1 MRNSK
6 FIIFLIIFLV
16 IAICCD
22 SQAQRKKSIPKESTI
37 KRNSGFYF
45 NFGQSWNKCYHPSL
59 IGQRLQSQS
68 LSYGFDYYFG
78 KKRKQRISGL
88 GSIYNNF
95 KFNEFENLA
104 SGWMAQMSYYSDI
117 HTVYDNKNKQLTLGS
132 SILLSTN
139 SREKPRDKSFY
150 QGVFAQT
157 HFLNLDLSFDWKPNL
172 IKNDELL
179 INFGFPVLGHLY
191 STNYSGVAT
200 TEQIF
205 GIWNTASKF
214 AHSRITYKLPLKK
227 LKLGLQYVWQYQN
240 IQNYNVYSIHNLGGI
255 IGI

>member
-1 MRNSK
+1 MQKRNK
-6 FIIFLIIFLV
+6 YFIFLTLFCIFS
-16 IAICCD
+16 ICE
-22 SQAQRKKSIPKESTI
+22 SQAQRKRTTSEVKNIQSSTGISINI
-37 KRNSGFYF
+37 
-45 NFGQSWNKCYHPSL
+45 GQNWNYNYHPSL
-59 IGQRLQSQS
+59 IGQRLYSKS
-68 LSYGFDYYFG
+68 LSFGVDYYFG

-88 GSIYNNF
+88 GSIYNNLRF
-95 KFNEFENLA
+95 EEFQNLA
-104 SGWMAQMSYYSDI
+104 SGWMAQISYYSDI
-117 HTVYDNKNKQLTLGS
+117 HQLYTDDNKRLSLGS

-157 HFLNLDLSFDWKPNL
+157 HLLNVDLSFDWKPNL

-200 TEQIF
+200 SEQIF

-214 AHSRITYKLPLKK
+214 THSRITYKLPLKK

-240 IQNYNVYSIHNLGGI
+240 IQNYNVYSIHNFGGI